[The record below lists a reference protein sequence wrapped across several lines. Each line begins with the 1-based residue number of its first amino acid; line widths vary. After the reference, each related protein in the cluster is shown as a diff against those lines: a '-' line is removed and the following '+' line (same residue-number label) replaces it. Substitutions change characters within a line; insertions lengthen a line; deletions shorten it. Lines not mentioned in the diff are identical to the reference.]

1 MKSVKVALNQFVNL
15 DHVVEFTYSPA
26 STRTERVRD
35 EHDHDISKNTHIE
48 LGSSLTITLSTGKQI
63 TFYSADADAVY
74 AKLIA

>member
-1 MKSVKVALNQFVNL
+1 MKSVKGAANQFVNL